1 MGVEIVQNGVEMC
14 GLEWKWVRMMRS
26 ASNQATT
33 YSLHYTVDDLGTTH
47 FHVTVSHY
55 SNQLPAIVTPALDAM
70 DFAVLWVHCRH
81 WYQY

>member
-1 MGVEIVQNGVEMC
+1 MDQNGVEMC
-14 GLEWKWVRMMRS
+14 GLEWKWVRMMGS

-33 YSLHYTVDDLGTTH
+33 YSLHHTVDDLRTTH
-47 FHVTVSHY
+47 FHVTMSHF

-70 DFAVLWVHCRH
+70 DVAALRVHCRH